1 MPEAAVLIRPEK
13 LKEICASLL
22 QAVSVSREDAET
34 TADVT
39 VCAELR
45 GISSHGIARMPAYL
59 KRIRM
64 GLINAR
70 PEFKFYSKYGPIA
83 VMDADNGLGQVAA
96 FKAME
101 KAIALAGEAG
111 VGLVGVRNSNH
122 FGVAAYYAMQAL
134 PHDMIGIVI
143 TNASPAMA
151 PFGGR
156 KAFLG
161 TNPMAVAIPGRGDD
175 SIVVDMASSIT
186 ARGKIRLCAAQGVE
200 LPAGWALDE
209 EGNPTT
215 DPAKALK
222 GTILPMGGPKGYAL
236 AVLIDLMAGMLTGG
250 GYSVAIKELND
261 LSGPVNAG
269 HLLMAVKIEAF
280 MEAETF
286 KGRVS
291 DYIAGLH
298 EAPRAPSVQHI
309 FAPGEIEQNLTR
321 ERLEKGI
328 PLAKEQV
335 DLLKKLAADYGAAI
349 SLDF

>member
-1 MPEAAVLIRPEK
+1 MQEAAVLIQHK
-13 LKEICASLL
+13 ALKEICNSLL
-22 QAVSVSREDAET
+22 QAVSINPKDAET
-34 TADVT
+34 TSDVT

-45 GISSHGIARMPAYL
+45 GISSHGIARLPAYL
-59 KRIRM
+59 KRIRT

-70 PEFKFYSKYGPIA
+70 PEFKYYPKYGSVT

-96 FKAME
+96 CKAME
-101 KAIALAGEAG
+101 KAIDIAGQTGA
-111 VGLVGVRNSNH
+111 GLVGVRNSNH

-134 PHDMIGIVI
+134 PHDMIGIVL

-161 TNPMAVAIPGRGDD
+161 TNPMAVAIPGQGDD

-215 DPAKALK
+215 DPAKALQ
-222 GTILPMGGPKGYAL
+222 GSILPMGGAKGYAL

-250 GYSVAIKELND
+250 GYSVAVKQLND
-261 LSGPVNAG
+261 YSGPVNAG
-269 HLLMAVKIEAF
+269 HLLMAIKIEAF

-286 KGRVS
+286 KGSVS
-291 DYIAGLH
+291 DYIARLH
-298 EAPRAPSVQHI
+298 EAPRAGAVQKI
-309 FAPGEIEQNLTR
+309 YAPGEIEQNLTR

-328 PLAKEQV
+328 PLTGEQV
-335 DLLKKLAADYGAAI
+335 DLLEKMAAEYGVAI
-349 SLDF
+349 SLDY